1 MNLFEKYLIKN
12 VSFMTWTTEFC
23 YNILIFLLYCNSNNS
38 KMTFQDYSDLI
49 TIYEVEHDGLRL

>member
-1 MNLFEKYLIKN
+1 
-12 VSFMTWTTEFC
+12 MTWTTKFC

-38 KMTFQDYSDLI
+38 KMTFQDYSDLT

>member
-1 MNLFEKYLIKN
+1 
-12 VSFMTWTTEFC
+12 MTWTTEFC

>member
-38 KMTFQDYSDLI
+38 KMTFQDYSDLT

>member
-12 VSFMTWTTEFC
+12 VSFMTWTIKFC

-38 KMTFQDYSDLI
+38 KMTFQDYSDLT

>member
-1 MNLFEKYLIKN
+1 MSILKLEYYNKIIK
-12 VSFMTWTTEFC
+12 FC